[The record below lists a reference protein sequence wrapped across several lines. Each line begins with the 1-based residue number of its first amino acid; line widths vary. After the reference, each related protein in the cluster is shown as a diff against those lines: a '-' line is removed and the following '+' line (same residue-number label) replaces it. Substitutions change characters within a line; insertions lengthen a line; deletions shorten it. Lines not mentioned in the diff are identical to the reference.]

1 MIHNI
6 LKDTKV
12 VLASE
17 SPRRKLILE
26 MLGLKPLVIPA
37 KIDEPLSAM
46 LVYKQAMMHA
56 RAKTDAVARF
66 LDDDALI
73 IGSDTI
79 VCVDHQ
85 NLGKPSGK
93 DQAAIYLRMLSGR
106 SHSVYTGVSMR
117 YRNQVLTAYERSTVT
132 FKQLSEAEIAAYIL
146 TKEPFDKAGAYGIQG
161 FGAQFISKIQG
172 CYFNVMGFPVN
183 LFYRMLGEL
192 MHE

>member
-6 LKDTKV
+6 LKDKKV

-17 SPRRKLILE
+17 SPRRKILLE

-37 KIDEPLSAM
+37 RIDEPLTDLLA
-46 LVYKQAMMHA
+46 YKQAMLHA
-56 RAKTDAVARF
+56 RAKTEAVSKF
-66 LDDDALI
+66 IDDDALV

-93 DQAAIYLRMLSGR
+93 EQAAIYLRMLSGR
-106 SHSVYTGVSMR
+106 SHSVYTGVSLR
-117 YRNQVLTAYERSTVT
+117 YRNRVLTDYERSTVS
-132 FKQLSEAEIAAYIL
+132 FNPLSEAEIAAYIQ

-161 FGAQFISKIQG
+161 FGAQFIHKIQG

-183 LFYRMLGEL
+183 LFYKMLGEL
-192 MHE
+192 IHD

>member
-6 LKDTKV
+6 LKDKKV

-17 SPRRKLILE
+17 SPRRKILLE

-37 KIDEPLSAM
+37 RIDEPLTDLLA
-46 LVYKQAMMHA
+46 YKQAMLHA
-56 RAKTDAVARF
+56 RAKTEAVSKF
-66 LDDDALI
+66 IDDDALV

-93 DQAAIYLRMLSGR
+93 EQAAAYLRMLSGR
-106 SHSVYTGVSMR
+106 SHSVYTGVSLR
-117 YRNQVLTAYERSTVT
+117 YHNRVLTDYERSTVT
-132 FKQLSEAEIAAYIL
+132 FNPLSEAEIAAYIQ

-161 FGAQFISKIQG
+161 FGAQFIHKIQG

-183 LFYRMLGEL
+183 LFYKMLGEL
-192 MHE
+192 IHD